1 MLKFPVLLGLT
12 LAALSAQDK
21 TIDVQRSTITIHV
34 GKAGLFSAAGHEHW
48 VSAPIFSGRFSDS
61 SAPRVEF
68 KVATARMTVKPD
80 PKVGEKTRLQVQ
92 KDMEELTLEPVKY
105 PEIGFE
111 SSHVEK
117 LADGQWKVDGTL
129 SLHGV
134 TRPVSVIVRRSGD
147 AYTGHVVIKQTDF
160 GIKPVSVAG
169 GTIKVKN
176 EVDID
181 FQIFVRPA

>member
-1 MLKFPVLLGLT
+1 MLRFSLLLVAT

-21 TIDVQRSTITIHV
+21 IIDVPRSTIAIHV

-48 VSAPIFSGRFSDS
+48 VSAPIASGRLSDS
-61 SAPRVEF
+61 THPRVEF
-68 KVATARMTVKPD
+68 KVATAKMVVKPD
-80 PKVGEKTRLQVQ
+80 PKVDAKSQAQIQ
-92 KDMEELTLEPVKY
+92 KDMEELTLQPATY
-105 PEIGFE
+105 PEIAFQ

-117 LADGQWKVDGTL
+117 LAEGQWKVDGTL

-134 TRPVSVIVRRSGD
+134 TRPVSVIVRRTGE
-147 AYTGHVVIKQTDF
+147 AYAGHVLIKQTDF

-181 FQIFVRPA
+181 FQI

>member
-1 MLKFPVLLGLT
+1 MPKFPLILAVT
-12 LAALSAQDK
+12 LAALSAQHK
-21 TIDVQRSTITIHV
+21 TIDVQRSTTTIHV

-48 VSAPIFSGRFSDS
+48 VSAPISSGTFSDS

-68 KVATARMTVKPD
+68 KVATAKMAVKPD
-80 PKVGEKTRLQVQ
+80 PKVDAKSQAQIQ
-92 KDMEELTLEPVKY
+92 KDMEELTLEPARY
-105 PEIGFE
+105 PEIAFQ

-117 LADGQWKVDGTL
+117 LTEGQWKVDGTL

-147 AYTGHVVIKQTDF
+147 AYTGHVTIKQTDF

-169 GTIKVKN
+169 GTVKVKN
-176 EVDID
+176 EVAID
-181 FQIFVRPA
+181 FQIFARPA

>member
-1 MLKFPVLLGLT
+1 MLKFPLLLVVT

-48 VSAPIFSGRFSDS
+48 VSAPISSGKFSDS
-61 SAPRVEF
+61 RVEF
-68 KVATARMTVKPD
+68 KVGTAKMTVKPD
-80 PKVGEKTRLQVQ
+80 PKVDEKTRLQVQ
-92 KDMEELTLEPVKY
+92 KDMEELTLDPAKY
-105 PEIGFE
+105 PEIAFE

-117 LADGQWKVDGTL
+117 VAEEQWKVDGTL

-134 TRPVSVIVRRSGD
+134 TKPVIVIVRRSGD
-147 AYTGHVVIKQTDF
+147 AYAGHVTIKQTDF

-176 EVDID
+176 EVDIE
-181 FQIFVRPA
+181 FQIFAKPA

>member
-1 MLKFPVLLGLT
+1 MLKFTLIFVVT

-48 VSAPIFSGRFSDS
+48 VSAPIASGKFSDS
-61 SAPRVEF
+61 RVEF
-68 KVATARMTVKPD
+68 KVATAKMAVKPD
-80 PKVGEKTRLQVQ
+80 PKVDEKTRLQVQ
-92 KDMEELTLEPVKY
+92 KDMEELTLEPARY
-105 PEIGFE
+105 PEIAFA
-111 SSHVEK
+111 SSHIEK
-117 LADGQWKVDGTL
+117 IAEGQWKVDGTL

-134 TRPVSVIVRRSGD
+134 TKPVSVIVRRSGD
-147 AYTGHVVIKQTDF
+147 AYAGHVIIKQTDF

-181 FQIFVRPA
+181 FQIFARPA